1 MNRRSFTSDVSENVS
16 RAIIAAGA
24 SPASVA
30 EATDIPIEVLEERLS
45 GVTPF
50 QVTELADVGGFLHI
64 RLSALFEGVS
74 A

>member
-1 MNRRSFTSDVSENVS
+1 MSRRNFTTDISESVS
-16 RAIIAAGA
+16 RAMNAAGA
-24 SPASVA
+24 TPASVA
-30 EATDIPIEVLEERLS
+30 EATDIPITVLEERLN

-50 QVTELADVGGFLHI
+50 QITELADVGGFLRI

>member
-1 MNRRSFTSDVSENVS
+1 MNRRSFTSDVAENVS

-24 SPASVA
+24 TPASVA
-30 EATDIPIEVLEERLS
+30 EATDIPFAVLEERLN

-50 QVTELADVGGFLHI
+50 QVTELADVGGFLRI
-64 RLSALFEGVS
+64 RLSGLFEGVS

>member
-1 MNRRSFTSDVSENVS
+1 MNRRSFASDVAENVS
-16 RAIIAAGA
+16 RAINAAGA
-24 SPASVA
+24 TPASVA
-30 EATDIPIEVLEERLS
+30 EATDIPVSVLEERLK

-50 QVTELADVGGFLHI
+50 QVTELADVGGFLHT